1 MKTKQLKDNLFWVG
15 NLDPS
20 LRVFDI
26 IMMTEFGTSYN
37 SYVLRGSEK
46 NVIFETS
53 KAKCFDEYIEKVE
66 EIVPIRSIDYIV
78 VDHTE
83 PDHAGSVERLL
94 DMNPKL
100 KIVGTASAI
109 NFMKE
114 ICNKDFT
121 SIVVKEGDELS
132 LGDKTLRFIMAP
144 NLHWPDSMYTYIVED
159 NVLVT
164 CDSFGSHYSSEGI
177 TNDKIENQ
185 EDYMKALKYYYD
197 MIIGPFKSYALDAIE
212 KIKDLNIEM
221 ICPGHG
227 PVLIQ
232 EPRKIVEIYKAWS
245 TEVNPNSK
253 KTIVIPYVSAYGYTG
268 IIAEKI
274 GEGIKAAGDIDVKIY
289 DLVEKSD
296 GVLEELYWADGIL
309 LGTPTI
315 VGEALKPIWDLTTSI
330 FAKTHGGKIASAFG
344 SYGWSGEGVPNII
357 ERLKQLKMK
366 VYGEGLKIRFK
377 PNDIQLQEAFEFGY
391 GFGSSVMVGKIVKK
405 AKPANSKRAWKC
417 LICGE
422 IIYGDEAPEACPVC
436 GVGPDQFIEVEI
448 SDVTF
453 HSDKKERFVIVGN
466 GAAGT
471 AACEAIRCRNE
482 VCSIELISEEDVIGY
497 NRPMLTKGIMTEI
510 DPLNF
515 FIKPYNWYKENNITH
530 TLNTGVTAIDPQKKV
545 VKLTNGEERPYD
557 KLILATGAQSMIPP
571 IKGVDYKGVF
581 SIRTLTDVNRV
592 EKALDGVKEV
602 TVIGGGVLGLEAAWE
617 FKKAEKEVTVIE
629 LAPLLMGRQ
638 LDERGS
644 QALKAAVENSGIKV
658 FTGVGI
664 ECIEGTGDG
673 VTSVKLADGTQ
684 VKAQMVI
691 LSTGVKPNVSIAVEA
706 GVQAG
711 RSIIVNEK
719 METSVPDIYACGD
732 CAEYEGL
739 NYGIWNQAIDMG
751 RIAGLNAVGDS
762 EEYEQVIPAN
772 SFHGMG
778 TSLFAIGDTGKD
790 QSKKYKSIE
799 ILDEARK
806 TYEKL
811 YAVNNRFCGGIL
823 MGDVTKAPTFLEA
836 YKDKEMLTKMF

>member
-1 MKTKQLKDNLFWVG
+1 MKTKKLTDDLFWVG
-15 NLDPS
+15 NLDPD

-37 SYVLRGSEK
+37 SYVLKGSDK

-53 KAKCFDEYIEKVE
+53 KAKCFDDYVEKVQ
-66 EIVPIRSIDYIV
+66 EIIPIKDIDYIV

-83 PDHAGSVERLL
+83 PDHAGSIEKLL
-94 DMNPKL
+94 DINPKL

-114 ICNKDFT
+114 ICNKDFNA
-121 SIVVKEGDELS
+121 IVVKEGDELS
-132 LGDKTLRFIMAP
+132 LGNKTLKFIMAP

-159 NVLVT
+159 NILVT

-177 TNDKIENQ
+177 TNDKIESQ
-185 EDYMKALKYYYD
+185 EDYMVALKYYFD

-212 KIKDLNIEM
+212 KIKDLNIQM

-245 TEVNPNSK
+245 TEINPNSK

-289 DLVEKSD
+289 DIVDGSN

-315 VGEALKPIWDLTTSI
+315 VGDALKPIWDLTTSI

-377 PNDIQLQEAFEFGY
+377 PNDVQLQEAFEFGY
-391 GFGSSVMVGKIVKK
+391 GFGSSVMVGKIVKNT
-405 AKPANSKRAWKC
+405 KPTNARRAWKC

-422 IIYGDEAPEACPVC
+422 VIYGDEPPEACPVC
-436 GVGPDQFIEVEI
+436 GVGPDQFTEVEI
-448 SDVTF
+448 SEVTF
-453 HSDKKERFVIVGN
+453 NSDKKERFIIVGN

-471 AACEAIRCRNE
+471 AACEAIRQRNE
-482 VCSIELISEEDVIGY
+482 VCSIEMISEEDVIGY

-515 FIKPYNWYKENNITH
+515 FIKPYNWYKENNITQ
-530 TLNTGVTAIDPQKKV
+530 TLNTQVKTIETQRKV
-545 VKLTNGEERPYD
+545 VTLSNGEERSYD

-571 IKGVDYKGVF
+571 LKGAECKGVYA
-581 SIRTLTDVNRV
+581 IRSLTDVNHI
-592 EKALDGVKEV
+592 EKKLDSVKDV
-602 TVIGGGVLGLEAAWE
+602 VVIGGGVLGLEAAWE
-617 FKKAEKEVTVIE
+617 FKKAEKEVTVVE

-638 LDERGS
+638 LDHRGS
-644 QALKAAVENSGIKV
+644 QLLKEAVEHAGISV
-658 FTGVGI
+658 FTGIGI
-664 ECIEGTGDG
+664 EEIEGTNDE
-673 VTSVKLADGTQ
+673 VKSVKLSDGTQ
-684 VKAQMVI
+684 IKAQMVI
-691 LSTGVKPNVSIAVEA
+691 LSTGVKPNVGEA
-706 GVQAG
+706 MKAGAEVG

-719 METSVPDIYACGD
+719 METSLPDVYACGD
-732 CAEYEGL
+732 CAEYQGL
-739 NYGIWNQAIDMG
+739 NYAIWNQAIDMG
-751 RIAGLNAVGDS
+751 RIAGLNAVGDC
-762 EEYEQVIPAN
+762 EEYEPIIPAN

-790 QSKKYKSIE
+790 PNKKYKSLE
-799 ILDEARK
+799 VYDEARK

-823 MGDVTKAPTFLEA
+823 MGDVTKGPILLEA
-836 YKDKEMLTKMF
+836 YKNKEVLNKIF